1 MITAVTINTVL
12 PNCSEHIILGHG
24 PQALVASMQSE
35 LGIDP
40 AEIYPALPEWPAVA
54 LYYTA
59 NCFHVFWY
67 VGLSEQERARIC
79 KHLQAHQVLG
89 DLRPVEGFCWFEV
102 RECGT
107 PILAHLDPTR
117 DYDLEPRAIR
127 WSLDKYL
134 GDALSEA
141 LTRADAL
148 DELGQVAEQEDL
160 DLALVCAWAGLR
172 LPHPIWLVRTHE
184 VHWSNR
190 ADSGDA
196 PRPDEKVRQVGGDRY
211 TLHHHKLNDLHLTVA
226 QPAVTVEPR
235 LTADDADPDE
245 NACDTFVVTTLLEAN
260 STGPSLEQ
268 LFAESAKEQ
277 WEISPQMLLD
287 SSVDFERRLTDMAT
301 TIDSNED
308 IPLPSLESLFVNLPV
323 EFHSEQ
329 ITSSLFDT
337 SPAVPDLNDFEFEPD
352 GPVLEMPGLRAY
364 VTEFRRVEGEVIDSE
379 LFAGAL
385 WCARQLDW
393 ICAEPLEDL
402 LAFLTPHLSRL
413 QVRVIYCPPVEA
425 TLDSITA
432 TVPATLLR
440 SGLTIKVGFGLPG
453 DHSIALL
460 SDASGDKL
468 FLHQT
473 HDMPTSLVD
482 SWTSPYEQ
490 IRWRQERFELLW
502 EDRLRPRIQMEA
514 LKQLA

>member
-1 MITAVTINTVL
+1 MITAATINTVL
-12 PNCSEHIILGHG
+12 PNCHEHIVLGHG
-24 PQALVASMQSE
+24 PQALMASMQAE
-35 LGIDP
+35 LDIDP
-40 AEIYPALPEWPAVA
+40 DEIYPGLPEWPAVA

-59 NCFHVFWY
+59 NSFHVFWY

-79 KHLQAHQVLG
+79 KHLQAHQALG

-107 PILAHLDPTR
+107 PILAHLDPAR

-127 WSLDKYL
+127 RYLDKYL
-134 GDALSEA
+134 GDSLSEL

-148 DELGQVAEQEDL
+148 HELGQVAEREDL

-172 LPHPIWLVRTHE
+172 LPYPIWLVRAHE

-211 TLHHHKLNDLHLTVA
+211 TLHHHELHGLHLTVA
-226 QPAVTVEPR
+226 QPQAVTVDPR
-235 LTADDADPDE
+235 LTTDGENPDE
-245 NACDTFVVTTLLEAN
+245 NARDTFVEFVTLLEPD

-268 LFAESAKEQ
+268 LFAESTAEQ
-277 WEISPQMLLD
+277 WENPQMLLD
-287 SSVDFERRLTDMAT
+287 SSVDFESLLTDN
-301 TIDSNED
+301 NED
-308 IPLPSLESLFVNLPV
+308 VPLPSLESLFVNLPV
-323 EFHSEQ
+323 EIHSEQ

-337 SPAVPDLNDFEFEPD
+337 TAVSGLNNFEFEPG

-364 VTEFRRVEGEVIDSE
+364 VTEFRRVEGGVIDSE

-393 ICAEPLEDL
+393 ICAEPFEDL
-402 LAFLTPHLSRL
+402 LAFLTPYLSRL
-413 QVRVIYCPPVEA
+413 QVRVIYCPPVGA
-425 TLDSITA
+425 TPDSIAA

-440 SGLTIKVGFGLPG
+440 TGLTIKVGFGLPVG
-453 DHSIALL
+453 HSIALL

-468 FLHQT
+468 FFHQT
-473 HDMPTSLVD
+473 QTDMPTSLVD
-482 SWTSPYEQ
+482 SWTALHSEQ
-490 IRWRQERFELLW
+490 IHWRQERFELLW

-514 LKQLA
+514 LRQLA